1 VYAYKQLN
9 GLTLDIQNR
18 MPNMPIAQ
26 VHERIQIQIRHDME
40 IFQQSVRDHKGL
52 TFCYGSVVLGQ
63 KSEEDQIVCSVR
75 DEHTAKNTCYPF
87 EITTISNVSP
97 DILHNNY
104 AIIFKRNTI
113 SHNFSVFKDS
123 NCFIGTGGVS
133 SPRYILTGEGLKGE
147 NNFDRGSMFGEHR
160 QGIYMLRS
168 KNLTSWSEPVKI
180 IDRDW
185 GLKNVCCSFDTQSS
199 LLRDGDIY
207 RLYTRWNPAV
217 QVRRL
222 QVFTTNNIDKW
233 QDNAQE
239 VKFGMNINIYAQYIF
254 RHQNKFVAVVRCYDT
269 GNHDRGVKGN
279 YKIRIAMSNDGVNF
293 TMADKEIPADD
304 DAYPVQGHKVV
315 RGIPVIYLLCEN
327 GKLTEHEIT
336 I

>member
-1 VYAYKQLN
+1 M
-9 GLTLDIQNR
+9 QN
-18 MPNMPIAQ
+18 
-26 VHERIQIQIRHDME
+26 
-40 IFQQSVRDHKGL
+40 FQTAVRNHKGL
-52 TFCYGSVVLGQ
+52 ISCYGSVVP
-63 KSEEDQIVCSVR
+63 EENTKKHQILFSVR
-75 DEHTAKNTCYPF
+75 PKKAARGTNYEF
-87 EITTISNVSP
+87 EITTIANTSP
-97 DILHNNY
+97 DVLNNDY
-104 AIIFKRNTI
+104 MFVFKYNTI
-113 SHNFSVFKDS
+113 SHNFSVLKDRD
-123 NCFIGTGGVS
+123 CFIGTGGVS

>member
-1 VYAYKQLN
+1 M
-9 GLTLDIQNR
+9 QN
-18 MPNMPIAQ
+18 
-26 VHERIQIQIRHDME
+26 
-40 IFQQSVRDHKGL
+40 FQTAVRNHKGL
-52 TFCYGSVVLGQ
+52 ISCYGSVVP
-63 KSEEDQIVCSVR
+63 EENTKKHQILFSVR
-75 DEHTAKNTCYPF
+75 PKKAARGTNYEF
-87 EITTISNVSP
+87 EITTIANTSP
-97 DILHNNY
+97 DVLNNDY
-104 AIIFKRNTI
+104 MFVFKYNTI
-113 SHNFSVFKDS
+113 SHNFSVLKDRD
-123 NCFIGTGGVS
+123 FYVGTGGVS
-133 SPRYILTGEGLKGE
+133 TPRYLLTGEGLIGE
-147 NNFDRGSMFGEHR
+147 NNFDTGSRFGKHR
-160 QGIYMLRS
+160 DGIYMLRS

-279 YKIRIAMSNDGVNF
+279 
-293 TMADKEIPADD
+293 
-304 DAYPVQGHKVV
+304 
-315 RGIPVIYLLCEN
+315 
-327 GKLTEHEIT
+327 
-336 I
+336 